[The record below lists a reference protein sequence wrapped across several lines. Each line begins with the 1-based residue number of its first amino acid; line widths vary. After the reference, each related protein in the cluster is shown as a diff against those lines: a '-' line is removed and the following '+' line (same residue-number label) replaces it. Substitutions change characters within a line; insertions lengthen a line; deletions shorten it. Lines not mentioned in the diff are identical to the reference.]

1 MNKKGGTLTAW
12 IITIT
17 CILLFAII
25 LQSQI
30 IDPMNRDYS
39 KNYSTGI
46 DTSELKNIQA
56 LKTNASNTL
65 ENSEV
70 ATSAYGLSLLSTWA
84 VGKTTYQTILGFING
99 NFINYIV
106 VGILGFPEIVSTII
120 VVLIW
125 ISIIMIIIYIFMK
138 VVP

>member
-46 DTSELKNIQA
+46 DTSELNNIQA

-70 ATSAYGLSLLSTWA
+70 ATSVYGLSLLSTWA